1 MNSYDVGDQVRLTVT
16 ISDAD
21 GRTVDPTVLACLY
34 RDPAGVVTELTYG
47 EDEALTRDDQG
58 SYYVDLVA
66 NRPGVWVYRWEC
78 SGTVTAATEGQF
90 TVRRS
95 SFA

>member
-1 MNSYDVGDQVRLTVT
+1 MNSYDIGDQVRITVE
-16 ISDAD
+16 IADAD
-21 GRTVDPTVLACLY
+21 GRAVDPTVLTCSY

-47 EDEALTRDDQG
+47 EDEAVGRLEQG

-66 NRPGVWVYRWEC
+66 NRSGIWPYRWEC
-78 SGTVTAATEGQF
+78 SGTVTAATEGRF

-95 SFA
+95 EFA